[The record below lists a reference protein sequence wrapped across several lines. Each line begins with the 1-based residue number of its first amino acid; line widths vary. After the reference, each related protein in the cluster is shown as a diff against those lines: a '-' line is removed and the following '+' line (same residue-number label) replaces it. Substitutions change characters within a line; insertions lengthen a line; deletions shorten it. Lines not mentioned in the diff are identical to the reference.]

1 VGRLTPPHFNRKDD
15 KKMTIREYAKICGHQ
30 IVGRLT
36 RRPEWEYEYDDS
48 WMAGGKKHSGC
59 KHYADDGGNE
69 YIIGKDGTICIVTED
84 GGVI

>member
-1 VGRLTPPHFNRKDD
+1 
-15 KKMTIREYAKICGHQ
+15 MTIREYAKARGHQ

-36 RRPEWEYEYDDS
+36 RRHEWEYEYDDS

-59 KHYADDGGNE
+59 KHYADEGGNE

-84 GGVI
+84 GAVI